1 MRKGTQPD
9 SEPDSA
15 LSGEE
20 IAQVLRDMADRA
32 MKNLED
38 HRSLTIQ
45 LEALATRL
53 EKERNA

>member
-1 MRKGTQPD
+1 MRKSTPD
-9 SEPDSA
+9 PEPT

-20 IAQVLRDMADRA
+20 IAQVLREMADRA
-32 MKNLED
+32 RKNLED